1 MALSMTTGQEP
12 AAAQGNR
19 FWIREAAAEDSAAVV
34 QIIHAAYAEFQGKLD
49 PPSGAHAET
58 EASIHKLFETERCV
72 IAGWGEEVAGCTF
85 FHIGERD
92 TYLHRLAVV
101 PEHRRKALGH
111 ALVTFA
117 ETQARAAGS
126 PRVRLGVRLQL
137 PTNQVFYRSLGY
149 SVTSHHS
156 HPGYSYPTY
165 VSMTKDMSEPPQRVI
180 EVVAPNPAWPR
191 QYDVEAQLLRLV
203 FGSELV
209 AIHHVGSTAITGIYA
224 KPIID
229 TMPVV
234 RDIEAVDSF
243 NPVLESLGYKA
254 WGENGIAGR
263 RYFTR
268 GTTKDAYARYSETGR
283 DYVENVSRLLRK
295 FNTARSLV
303 PPSVLRSA
311 GGVTGV
317 FLDPPYDLTMRA
329 AVYANESGC
338 AADVLRWCAANG
350 ANPDLRIVLAG
361 YDGAHNDLQALGWRV
376 HEWSTAGG
384 YGAGRGGRGE
394 ENATKERLWFSPHC
408 IDDPAQ
414 RRLL

>member
-243 NPVLESLGYKA
+243 NPVLEALGYKA

-268 GTTKDAYARYSETGR
+268 GTTLRTHQIHAYQAGNPEIRRHLAFRDYLRVHPDKALVYSDHKRAVARQYPYDIYGYMDSKDALVKQLLAEALAWQGQG
-283 DYVENVSRLLRK
+283 VES
-295 FNTARSLV
+295 
-303 PPSVLRSA
+303 
-311 GGVTGV
+311 
-317 FLDPPYDLTMRA
+317 
-329 AVYANESGC
+329 
-338 AADVLRWCAANG
+338 
-350 ANPDLRIVLAG
+350 
-361 YDGAHNDLQALGWRV
+361 
-376 HEWSTAGG
+376 
-384 YGAGRGGRGE
+384 
-394 ENATKERLWFSPHC
+394 
-408 IDDPAQ
+408 
-414 RRLL
+414 

>member
-1 MALSMTTGQEP
+1 MEDAL
-12 AAAQGNR
+12 
-19 FWIREAAAEDSAAVV
+19 AVV
-34 QIIHAAYAEFQGKLD
+34 RIIHAAYAEFQGKLE

-58 EASIHKLFETERCV
+58 EASISKLFESERCA
-72 IAGWGEEVAGCTF
+72 IAGWGAEVAGCTF
-85 FHIGERD
+85 FHIGQRD

-111 ALVTFA
+111 ALVTFT

-180 EVVAPNPAWPR
+180 EVTAPNPAWPR
-191 QYDVEAQLLRLV
+191 QYEVEAQLLRLV

-209 AIHHVGSTAITGIYA
+209 AIHHVGSTAIPGIYA

-234 RDIEAVDSF
+234 RDIEEVDSF
-243 NPVLESLGYKA
+243 NSVLESLGYKP

-268 GTTKDAYARYSETGR
+268 GTTMRTHQIHAYQVGNPEIIRHLAFRDYLRVHPDKALVYSDHKRAVARQHPYDIYAYMDGKDAMVKHLLAEALAWQEQR
-283 DYVENVSRLLRK
+283 VES
-295 FNTARSLV
+295 
-303 PPSVLRSA
+303 
-311 GGVTGV
+311 
-317 FLDPPYDLTMRA
+317 
-329 AVYANESGC
+329 
-338 AADVLRWCAANG
+338 
-350 ANPDLRIVLAG
+350 
-361 YDGAHNDLQALGWRV
+361 
-376 HEWSTAGG
+376 
-384 YGAGRGGRGE
+384 
-394 ENATKERLWFSPHC
+394 
-408 IDDPAQ
+408 
-414 RRLL
+414 

>member
-1 MALSMTTGQEP
+1 MALSMTAGQEP
-12 AAAQGNR
+12 AAAQGDR
-19 FWIREAAAEDSAAVV
+19 FWIREASAEDSASVV
-34 QIIHAAYAEFQGKLD
+34 HIIHAAYAEFQGKLD

-58 EASIHKLFETERCV
+58 EASIRKLFETEHCV

-126 PRVRLGVRLQL
+126 PRMRLGVRLQL

-180 EVVAPNPAWPR
+180 EVAAPNPAWPR

-209 AIHHVGSTAITGIYA
+209 AVHHVGSTAISGIYA

-229 TMPVV
+229 TMLVV
-234 RDIEAVDSF
+234 CDIEAVASF

-268 GTTKDAYARYSETGR
+268 GTTLRTHQIHAYQVGNPEIRRHLAFRDYLRAHPDKALVYSDHKRAVARQYPYDIYAYMDGKDALVKQLLAEALAWQEQG
-283 DYVENVSRLLRK
+283 VES
-295 FNTARSLV
+295 
-303 PPSVLRSA
+303 
-311 GGVTGV
+311 
-317 FLDPPYDLTMRA
+317 
-329 AVYANESGC
+329 
-338 AADVLRWCAANG
+338 
-350 ANPDLRIVLAG
+350 
-361 YDGAHNDLQALGWRV
+361 
-376 HEWSTAGG
+376 
-384 YGAGRGGRGE
+384 
-394 ENATKERLWFSPHC
+394 
-408 IDDPAQ
+408 
-414 RRLL
+414 